1 MNLSAQIFGKDLF
14 QLTREDLA
22 AYFSVPRE
30 ETSVL
35 EFKSG
40 QVKIN
45 SIFKEVCAFLN
56 TEGGLIIVG
65 SPKERKVIKTGN
77 AQRRIC
83 QGKLIPSGFRDKEWI
98 AGLIAANIVPYPAGI
113 KIHEIHSYEGKY
125 FLFEVP
131 QSNNPPHQFLN
142 DGRYYIRME
151 KEAKPA
157 PHGLVEALFYKR
169 VRAQLRADI
178 QIKPSKENDDARSLV
193 EINIHN
199 ISSFPTDQ
207 VSYLIRVLNIEK
219 IIQNGDPLIKAF
231 NGQEG
236 SFQLHG
242 SSDQTLLDEMTL
254 PISFELSHRQQ
265 PFIIS
270 VIAWNKEAGMFKNHG
285 LFDPVN
291 NEYIDHFRTG
301 ELQEKTLSDLRQT
314 LREIQKHM

>member
-1 MNLSAQIFGKDLF
+1 MNLSAQIFNKDLF
-14 QLTREDLA
+14 QVTREDLA

-40 QVKIN
+40 QIKIN

-65 SPKERKVIKTGN
+65 SPKERQIAKAGTP
-77 AQRRIC
+77 QERFC

-113 KIHEIHSYEGKY
+113 RIHEIQSFDGKY
-125 FLFEVP
+125 FILEVP
-131 QSNNPPHQFLN
+131 QSSNPPHQFLN
-142 DGRYYIRME
+142 DGRYYIRMD

-169 VRAQLRADI
+169 VRAQIRADI
-178 QIKPSKENDDARSLV
+178 QIQSLEESDAGRSLI
-193 EINIHN
+193 EINILN
-199 ISSFPTDQ
+199 PSSFPIDQ

-219 IIQNGDPLIKAF
+219 IIPNGDSLIKGF
-231 NGQEG
+231 REEEG

-242 SSDQTLLDEMTL
+242 SSHQTLLDEMTL
-254 PISFELSHRQQ
+254 PIRFELYHRQQ
-265 PFIIS
+265 PFIVS

-291 NEYIDHFRTG
+291 EEYIDHSRTG
-301 ELQEKTLSDLRQT
+301 ELKEKTLSDLRQT
-314 LREIQKHM
+314 LQEIQRHT